1 MIFLIDTKC
10 KICFIYIYKIQV
22 QKKDKK
28 SKKSRKSVRWEGEGP
43 DAEWQVFDFFQ
54 FFGRL
59 PLKG

>member
-1 MIFLIDTKC
+1 MFQIFGDLD
-10 KICFIYIYKIQV
+10 IYKIQV

-59 PLKG
+59 PFKG